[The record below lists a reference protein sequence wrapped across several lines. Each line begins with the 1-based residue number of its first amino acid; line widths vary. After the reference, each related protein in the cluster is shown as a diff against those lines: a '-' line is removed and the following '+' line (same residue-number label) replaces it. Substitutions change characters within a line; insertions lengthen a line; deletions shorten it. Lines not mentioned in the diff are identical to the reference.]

1 MSATRSF
8 WRSLLTVFQIVALVA
23 FSVAGAGHSHAGTAH
38 AGHAAVAAAAHAE
51 AAGPQA
57 LGSLADHAEPVG
69 DKAACG
75 ACSPCCCH
83 ASFLRLDAAAVTVA
97 PQLGRT
103 LSGIPTVAFESVT
116 REMPSEPPRT
126 IA

>member
-23 FSVAGAGHSHAGTAH
+23 FSVAGAGHSHAETAH
-38 AGHAAVAAAAHAE
+38 AGHAASVHPE

-57 LGSLADHAEPVG
+57 LGGLADHAEPVG
-69 DKAACG
+69 EKATCG
-75 ACSPCCCH
+75 ACGLCCCH
-83 ASFLRLDAAAVTVA
+83 GSCVRMEAAAVTVA

>member
-23 FSVAGAGHSHAGTAH
+23 FSVAGAGHAHAETAH
-38 AGHAAVAAAAHAE
+38 AGHAAVAAHAE
-51 AAGPQA
+51 AAG
-57 LGSLADHAEPVG
+57 LADHAEPVG

-83 ASFLRLDAAAVTVA
+83 ASFLRLDAAAMTVA

>member
-38 AGHAAVAAAAHAE
+38 AGHAASVHLE
-51 AAGPQA
+51 SAGPQA
-57 LGSLADHAEPVG
+57 LGGLADHAEPVG

>member
-1 MSATRSF
+1 MSAIRSS

-23 FSVAGAGHSHAGTAH
+23 FSVAGAGHSHAETAH
-38 AGHAAVAAAAHAE
+38 AGHAAVAASAHPE
-51 AAGPQA
+51 AAGPKA
-57 LGSLADHAEPVG
+57 LGGLADHAEPVG
-69 DKAACG
+69 DKATCG

-83 ASFLRLDAAAVTVA
+83 GSFVRMDASAVTVA
-97 PQLGRT
+97 PQPGRT

-116 REMPSEPPRT
+116 RETPSEPPRT